1 MRQRVRITR
10 EVAFWMALAATFVL
24 VLAPI
29 AWAFSTSLK
38 SEAEI
43 LSAAATLVPENP
55 TLDHYQKL
63 ARDGVDRA
71 FLNSALVTAAS
82 IALTVILGAS
92 AGYVLSRYALPGR
105 DVILAF
111 LVATMTVPVVIILV
125 PLQLLL
131 ANLGLLSNL
140 LVLSLLYTALIIP
153 LAVWIMKAHFDSVPI
168 SLEQAAWVD
177 GYSRTSTFIR
187 IVLPGTRAAVLA
199 VVVVAFLNAWN
210 DYIVAATMTIT
221 PAERTA
227 QVALIWYQG
236 TFGREWGP
244 LMAGV
249 VVATIPPVII
259 FLLTRR
265 NLVKGVAAGG
275 IKG

>member
-1 MRQRVRITR
+1 MVTGRLAR
-10 EVAFWMALAATFVL
+10 EGAYWVAFAVTVLL

-29 AWAFSTSLK
+29 AWAVSTSVK
-38 SEAEI
+38 GEREI
-43 LSAAATLVPENP
+43 LSATATLIPADP
-55 TLDHYQKL
+55 TLDHYEKL
-63 ARDGVDRA
+63 IRDGVHHA
-71 FLNSALVTAAS
+71 FWNSALVTAGS
-82 IALTVILGAS
+82 IALTCLIGAIG
-92 AGYVLSRYALPGR
+92 GYVLSRYALRWR
-105 DVILAF
+105 DLILAF
-111 LVATMTVPVVIILV
+111 LIATMTVPVVNILV
-125 PLQLLL
+125 PLQLIL

-140 LVLSLLYTALIIP
+140 IVLILVYTTLIIP
-153 LAVWIMKAHFDSVPI
+153 LAIWIMKAHFDSVPLA
-168 SLEQAAWVD
+168 LEQAAWVD
-177 GYSRTSTFIR
+177 GYSRVGTFLR
-187 IVLPGTRAAVLA
+187 IVLPGTRAALLA

-210 DYIVAATMTIT
+210 DYVVAATLVTT

-249 VVATIPPVII
+249 VVATIPPVLV

-265 NLVKGVAAGG
+265 NLMEGVASGG